1 LPSGKNAL
9 ESGKVAT
16 IEIEDGGE
24 VWNVHVFEIV
34 KESDGS
40 SHTATFGWYS
50 VNKKTGETKKE
61 L

>member
-1 LPSGKNAL
+1 MLA

-16 IEIEDGGE
+16 IVVEDGE
-24 VWNVHVFEIV
+24 DVWNAHVFEIV
-34 KESDGS
+34 KETDGS